1 MSAIEFVVRDSAGT
15 VRHGSVASETGG
27 MQSIIVSADQEI
39 SLNLHRSQVV
49 SYRREGQALELTLI
63 DGRVIVIEG
72 FFTPDGIAEN
82 RLFLS
87 ADGLLAEVELSA
99 GEGGSYYAAYS
110 DADAVGKWSADD
122 ALYFMRSPDVM
133 LANYEAI
140 AVADGEAGMLAAP
153 LLTGIGGIGG
163 ALGAGAAV
171 IGGGILIDQVFDG
184 GGGSSGPV
192 VTIEEGTQ
200 GTGTVVNGDD
210 AADGIE
216 ISGTGTPGGT
226 VTVTIDGDTT
236 QTTTVDENGEWTV
249 VFDPEDVGDGEHDV
263 TVTITDGNG
272 STTVTDTVLVDTVA
286 TVDFDGSTVTGDG
299 IVNATENG
307 GSVTLS
313 GTVEAGSTV
322 VVEING
328 NTYEAT
334 VTGTEWELILPAGT
348 LPGGEYELDV
358 TVIATD
364 GAGNSAATVGTITVD
379 TVTTI
384 GMDTTTIGGDGS
396 VNATELAGGV
406 TVIGTAEPGATVDVT
421 IGLVTLTTTAGVDGN
436 WSVVFG
442 SGDIAP
448 GTYVADVTAT
458 ATDLAGNTATS
469 SGTIQ
474 IDTEMNLTVNTA
486 TVEGN
491 GIVNAAEASDGIS
504 LSGTAEPGAQVTVTL
519 NGYSQTVTAS
529 GNGTWTTTWPAGQLP
544 TGETQSTVSV
554 TAVDA
559 AGNSETTSGTIT
571 FDTLVNQLNLTSGP
585 VAGDNIV
592 NGSEIGEA
600 ITLSGQV
607 EAGSTVWV
615 NLGGSTLQAA
625 VDGNGNW
632 SVTFPG
638 GTLAAGEYNTN
649 LVITAQDAAGNTS
662 SISQAVQ
669 VDTVAGHL
677 TMIDGDQVAGDGTIN
692 AQEAE
697 GGVLLSGTA
706 TPGMIVTVTM
716 AGATHQVLADGNG
729 NWSSLFSDAEIPDGT
744 TTAQIS
750 ASITDAAGNT
760 TTITDTVQID
770 TIVDDLA
777 FVTNPAGGDG
787 TISGRESS
795 GSFVTLT
802 GTVEPFSN
810 VVVTLGGQTVTT
822 TSDANGNWTAN
833 FPASVVPTG
842 EGDLAMTVTATDP
855 AGNVNTISDT
865 VAYDTVVNALSS
877 NGATITGNGSVNATE
892 AGQGITLTGQVEPG
906 STVFVTFN
914 GVTHQ
919 ATVLADGS
927 WSVDFSAAEVPAGEY
942 TAEVTISA
950 TDAVGNTATITDT
963 FLVDTVAPETPFITG
978 IDDGRSGLRGISVA
992 DEDTSLQV
1000 HQLNADGSVTEVAFD
1015 PTVDSAY
1022 DEVDLAFAA
1031 PVPDGSQ
1038 LVVTSTDAAGNQNA
1052 TLFVLDEAGSN
1063 VVDLSH
1069 AGLDGINIGAIDL
1082 NFAEY
1087 SELTI
1092 SAADLEAL
1100 TSITNELV
1108 IHGDQYDTVNLQGA
1122 TIVDTRTIDQV
1133 DYTVY
1138 EMGSA
1143 GELVVIQD
1151 EITVNNTI
1159 I

>member
-1 MSAIEFVVRDSAGT
+1 M
-15 VRHGSVASETGG
+15 
-27 MQSIIVSADQEI
+27 
-39 SLNLHRSQVV
+39 
-49 SYRREGQALELTLI
+49 
-63 DGRVIVIEG
+63 
-72 FFTPDGIAEN
+72 
-82 RLFLS
+82 FLS
-87 ADGLLAEVELSA
+87 ADGLLAEVELSS
-99 GEGGSYYAAYS
+99 GEGGNYYAAYS

-122 ALYFMRSPDVM
+122 SLYFMRSPDVM
-133 LANYEAI
+133 LANYEAV

-163 ALGAGAAV
+163 ALGTGAAV
-171 IGGGILIDQVFDG
+171 VGGGILIDQILD
-184 GGGSSGPV
+184 GGSSGPV
-192 VTIEEGTQ
+192 VTIEDGTQ
-200 GTGTVVNGDD
+200 GTTGTVVNGDD

-236 QTTTVDENGEWTV
+236 ETTTVDEDGNWTV
-249 VFDPEDVGDGEHDV
+249 VFDPDDVGDGEHDV

-272 STTVTDTVLVDTVA
+272 STTVTDTVVVDTVA
-286 TVDFDGSTVTGDG
+286 TVEFDGSTVTGDG
-299 IVNATENG
+299 VVNATENG
-307 GSVTLS
+307 GSVTLT

-322 VVEING
+322 TVEING
-328 NTYEAT
+328 TTYDAT

-384 GMDTTTIGGDGS
+384 GMETSTIAGDGA
-396 VNATELAGGV
+396 VNATELSAGV
-406 TVIGTAEPGATVDVT
+406 TVTGTAEPGASVDVT
-421 IGLVTLTTTAGVDGN
+421 IGLVTLTTTAGVDGS
-436 WSVVFG
+436 WSVIFG

-448 GTYVADVTAT
+448 GTYVAEVTAT

-474 IDTEMNLTVNTA
+474 IDTEMNLSVNTA

-519 NGYSQTVTAS
+519 NGHSQTVIAS
-529 GNGTWTTTWPAGQLP
+529 GNGTWTTTWTAGQLP

-554 TAVDA
+554 LAVDG
-559 AGNSETTSGTIT
+559 AGNVETTSGTIT
-571 FDTLVNQLNLTSGP
+571 FDTVVNQLNLTSGP

-592 NGSEIGEA
+592 NGAEA
-600 ITLSGQV
+600 GQPITLSGQV

-625 VDGNGNW
+625 VDGSGNW
-632 SVTFPG
+632 SITFPG
-638 GTLAAGEYNTN
+638 GTLAGGEYNTN

-669 VDTVAGHL
+669 VDTVAGNL
-677 TMIDGDQVAGDGTIN
+677 TMIDGDLVAGDGTIN

-697 GGVLLSGTA
+697 GGVLLTGTA
-706 TPGMIVTVTM
+706 TPGMIVSVTL

-750 ASITDAAGNT
+750 ATITDAAGNT
-760 TTITDTVQID
+760 ATVTDTVQID
-770 TIVDDLA
+770 TTVDDLA

-787 TISGRESS
+787 TISGGESS

-802 GTVEPFSN
+802 GTVEPFSS
-810 VVVTLGGQTVTT
+810 VVVTLGGVSVTT

-833 FPASVVPTG
+833 FPASTVPQG

-855 AGNVNTISDT
+855 AGNVHTINDT
-865 VAYDTVVNALSS
+865 VAYDTIVNELSG
-877 NGATITGNGSVNATE
+877 NGATVTGNGSVNASE

-927 WSVDFSAAEVPAGEY
+927 WSVDFAASEIPAGEY
-942 TAEVTISA
+942 EAEVTITA

-963 FLVDTVAPETPFITG
+963 FLVDTVAPEAPFITG
-978 IDDGRSGLRGISVA
+978 LDDGRSGLRGISVG

-1015 PTVDSAY
+1015 PTVDTNY

-1038 LVVTSTDAAGNQNA
+1038 LVVTSTDTAGNQNA

-1063 VVDLSH
+1063 VVDLAH
-1069 AGLDGINIGAIDL
+1069 AGLDGFNLGAIDL

-1092 SAADLEAL
+1092 TSADLEAL
-1100 TSITNELV
+1100 TSITNELI

-1143 GELVVIQD
+1143 GDLLIIQND
-1151 EITVNNTI
+1151 IEVNNTI
-1159 I
+1159 V